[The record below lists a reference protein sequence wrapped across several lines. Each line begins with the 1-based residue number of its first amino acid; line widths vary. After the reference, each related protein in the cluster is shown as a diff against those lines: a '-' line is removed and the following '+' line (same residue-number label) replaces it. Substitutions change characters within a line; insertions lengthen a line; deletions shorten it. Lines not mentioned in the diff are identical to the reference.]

1 MIKITIRDDH
11 IKLCQL
17 LKLSDIAQSGAEAK
31 EMIMDGEVKVNDETE
46 YRKGRKCFPGDI
58 ICCGDQT
65 ICVEN
70 NQ

>member
-1 MIKITIRDDH
+1 MKTITIRDDH

-17 LKLSDIAQSGAEAK
+17 LKLSDLAQSGAEAK
-31 EMIMDGEVKVNDETE
+31 EMIMDGEVSVNDETE

-58 ICCGDQT
+58 IRCGDQT
-65 ICVEN
+65 LRVES